1 MWPVACW
8 RDLHQVGLGL
18 EGHYRIQ
25 FRGSGFERG
34 LRAPGL
40 GMKIQDARLELA
52 RFVATADSLPT

>member
-1 MWPVACW
+1 M
-8 RDLHQVGLGL
+8 GLGL